1 MKTTITVLLGVT
13 LSFCVNSQV
22 NVQWESR
29 YTSAGN
35 NTDQVADM
43 DVDALGNVYVT
54 GSSFNGPATGYDIVT
69 VKYNNMGVQQWVAT
83 YNGPA
88 NLLDQANA
96 LALDA
101 AGNIYVTGYTYM
113 TGSNADFITIKYD
126 PNGNQV
132 WAQTRDR
139 AGFFDQ
145 ARDIAVS
152 QVTGDVY
159 VTGLGQVNSSG
170 TNTDYMTVKYN
181 NSGVF
186 QWQQNYSTDASSPP
200 ANLDEAYK
208 ITLDASD
215 NVYVTG
221 NSSGSTSV
229 NNLDILTIKYNS
241 GGTQQWRVRYNY
253 NGNFETPT
261 GIVVDGSGNVYVAGF
276 GYFNALQD
284 ANYVTLKYN
293 ASGVQQWVQTYNGE
307 GSAYDKANAIVL
319 DGSGN
324 VYVTGRSIG
333 ATSAEDFYTISY
345 DPLGVVRW
353 SDRLTTGGS
362 YYEEATAMTIDAL
375 GNLYVTGYS
384 YQPATNNDFF
394 TVKYDPSDGT
404 RIWATRF
411 DGPVSNTDRAFAIQ
425 TDPDGN
431 VYVAGTS
438 NGSGTAADYSTIKYC
453 QHKTDA
459 GLDQSICQGG
469 SAALNATS
477 TGGSN
482 YIWSVISG
490 DPIQLGV
497 NFSCNPCASPTA
509 SPAVT
514 TTYAVSSESVSGCV
528 NVDTVMILVNP
539 LPGPVITS
547 SGPLDF
553 CNGSSIDLSVPSGQ
567 AGYDWS
573 TGATGNTITV
583 TTAGFYQV
591 TVIDALGCANSADV
605 TVTVYNQP
613 PIDAGSATPICVG
626 ESVQLQAT
634 GGIAFQWDADNSL
647 SAENIADP
655 MATPTSSSW
664 YYVTGGD
671 VNGCQARDS
680 VFVVVNPLPAVPTII
695 RLDPNLISS
704 YTSGNQWYLD
714 GVLIPGAT
722 AQTYTFTSNGNYSV
736 MHTDVNG
743 CSSESAVTSIIDVSI
758 AELSKGIIKV
768 YPNPVGDFGVLQ
780 IESDFNMQQLQVFD
794 ASGRVV
800 LLGSLNGEMR
810 ANMLMHHLA
819 EGIYYLE
826 VSGTNG
832 ERALV
837 KVVR

>member
-1 MKTTITVLLGVT
+1 MKTRITTIFSLIF
-13 LSFCVNSQV
+13 SFCASSQV

-43 DVDALGNVYVT
+43 EIDAAGNVYVT

-69 VKYNNMGVQQWVAT
+69 VKYNNQGVQQWVVT

-101 AGNIYVTGYTYM
+101 AGNVYVTGYTYM
-113 TGSNADFITIKYD
+113 SGTNADFIILKYD
-126 PNGNQV
+126 PSGALV
-132 WAQTRDR
+132 WSMTRDR

-145 ARDIAVS
+145 ARDISVS

-159 VTGLGQVNSSG
+159 VTGMGQENAAG

-186 QWQQNYSTDASSPP
+186 QWQQNYSTDVASPA
-200 ANLDEAYK
+200 ANLDEAFK
-208 ITLDASD
+208 ITLDAAD

-221 NSSGSTSV
+221 NSSGTTSV
-229 NNLDILTIKYNS
+229 NNLDMLTIKYNS
-241 GGTQQWRVRYNY
+241 AGTLQWRTRYNY
-253 NGNFETPT
+253 NGNFETPS
-261 GIVVDGSGNVYVAGF
+261 GIVVDGSGNVYVTGF

-284 ANYVTLKYN
+284 ANYITLKYN
-293 ASGVQQWVQTYNGE
+293 ASGAQQWVQTYNGE

-345 DPLGVVRW
+345 DPLGVERW
-353 SDRLTTGGS
+353 NDRLTTGGS
-362 YYEEATAMTIDAL
+362 FYEEATAMTIDAF

-404 RIWATRF
+404 RVWATRF
-411 DGPVSNTDRAFAIQ
+411 DGPASNTDRAFTIH
-425 TDPDGN
+425 TDADGN
-431 VYVAGTS
+431 VYVSGSS
-438 NGSGTAADYSTIKYC
+438 NGTGTGSDYSTIKYC
-453 QHKTDA
+453 QHKTTA
-459 GLDQSICQGG
+459 GADQSICEGA
-469 SAALNATS
+469 SAALSVSS
-477 TGGSN
+477 TAGSN
-482 YIWSVISG
+482 YTWTAISG

-497 NFSCNPCASPTA
+497 NFSCNPCANPTA
-509 SPAVT
+509 SPTIT
-514 TTYAVSSESVSGCV
+514 TVYTVSSESVSGCV
-528 NVDTVMILVNP
+528 DIDTLVLFVNP

-553 CNGSSIDLSVPSGQ
+553 CNGSSIELSVPAGQ
-567 AGYDWS
+567 AGYNWS
-573 TGATGNTITV
+573 TGDIINTITV

-605 TVTVYNQP
+605 TVTVYNEP
-613 PIDAGSATPICVG
+613 PIDAGTATPICVG
-626 ESVQLQAT
+626 QTVQLQAT

-647 SAENIADP
+647 SAENIPNP

-664 YYVTGGD
+664 YYVTGAD

-704 YTSGNQWYLD
+704 YVSGNQWYLD
-714 GVLIPGAT
+714 GVMIPGAT
-722 AQTYTFTSNGNYSV
+722 AQTHVFLTNGNYTV

-743 CSSESAVTSIIDVSI
+743 CSSESGALAVIDVSVGDI
-758 AELSKGIIKV
+758 YKGLVKV
-768 YPNPVGDFGVLQ
+768 YPIPVGQDGIIRVEADFAIQTV
-780 IESDFNMQQLQVFD
+780 QLYD
-794 ASGRVV
+794 AAGRVV
-800 LLGSLNGEMR
+800 FTGSANGQASVSISMQG
-810 ANMLMHHLA
+810 LA
-819 EGIYYLE
+819 EGMYHLQ
-826 VSGTNG
+826 VAGTNN
-832 ERALV
+832 ERILT
-837 KVVR
+837 KVIR